1 MEIHG
6 LTQFQ
11 QDLADTLWDC
21 ENENEV
27 QALIQEYGRPA
38 VTVYELMVA
47 AHYDDEIQ
55 GYDHVALAQHVLDN
69 LFN

>member
-21 ENENEV
+21 ENEDEIRTV
-27 QALIQEYGRPA
+27 IDFYGEPA
-38 VTVYELMVA
+38 ITVYELMVA
-47 AHYDDEIQ
+47 AHYDEQIQ
-55 GYDHVALAQHVLDN
+55 GYEDIGLAKEVLDN
-69 LFN
+69 LCK

>member
-21 ENENEV
+21 QDEEEIRTV
-27 QALIQEYGRPA
+27 IDFYGDPA
-38 VTVYELMVA
+38 YTVYQLMVA

-55 GYDHVALAQHVLDN
+55 GYEDIGLAKEVLDN
-69 LFN
+69 LCK

>member
-21 ENENEV
+21 QDENEV
-27 QALIQEYGRPA
+27 QAVIDEFGNPA
-38 VTVYELMVA
+38 FTVYQLMIA

-55 GYDHVALAQHVLDN
+55 GYEDIDLAKEVLDN
-69 LFN
+69 LCK

>member
-21 ENENEV
+21 ENEDEIRAV
-27 QALIQEYGRPA
+27 IDFYGEPA
-38 VTVYELMVA
+38 RTVYELMVA

-55 GYDHVALAQHVLDN
+55 GYEDIGLAKEVLDN
-69 LFN
+69 LCK